1 VSFGEPE
8 PGSYVVEGVGDV
20 DDYMAWRRE
29 TLAELQRFD
38 TVAALDHLY
47 ALFAAEDVE
56 SLASAF
62 YRGHLR
68 SAWLWLEAQP

>member
-1 VSFGEPE
+1 LLCWGDANAAPQRITRAQQEPA
-8 PGSYVVEGVGDV
+8 D
-20 DDYMAWRRE
+20 RI
-29 TLAELQRFD
+29 
-38 TVAALDHLY
+38 DHLY